1 MQPIGLFDSGIGG
14 ITVLREV
21 RRLLPEED
29 LLYLADQAHCPYG
42 PRPPDELR
50 AIAAACAGWLI
61 ERGAK
66 LVVVACNTA
75 SAAALTDLRRRF
87 PDIPFVGMVPPVKPA
102 AAHTRSGV
110 VGVLATPATLAGDL
124 LRDVIDHWANGVRVV
139 SQTCPGLV
147 EHIEEGM
154 FDSPATTVLLRRYV
168 VPLLDAGADTIV
180 LGCTHYPLLLPQLRA
195 LVGDDVRLL
204 DAAPAVAQRVV
215 QVLHEGGWTGAP
227 TGTPGSVTYATTG
240 DPVRLA
246 DLIDRL
252 DLPRGQV
259 EPAVLEACVA
269 PHGPRHIA

>member
-1 MQPIGLFDSGIGG
+1 MQPIGFFDSGIGG

-21 RRLLPEED
+21 RRQLPEEN

-61 ERGAK
+61 DRGAK

-75 SAAALTDLRRRF
+75 SAAALADLRRRF
-87 PDIPFVGMVPPVKPA
+87 ADPPFVGMVPPVKPA

-139 SQTCPGLV
+139 SQACPGLV
-147 EHIEEGM
+147 EHIEEGA
-154 FDSPATTVLLRRYV
+154 FDSLATTALLRQYAM
-168 VPLLDAGADTIV
+168 PLLDAGADTIV

-195 LVGDDVRLL
+195 LVGDDIHLL
-204 DAAPAVAQRVV
+204 DAAPAVAQRVA
-215 QVLHEGGWTGAP
+215 QVLQERGLTGAP

-240 DPVRLA
+240 DPTRLA

-252 DLPRGQV
+252 DLPRGRV
-259 EPAVLEACVA
+259 EQAMLGECAAQNGSGHPA
-269 PHGPRHIA
+269 